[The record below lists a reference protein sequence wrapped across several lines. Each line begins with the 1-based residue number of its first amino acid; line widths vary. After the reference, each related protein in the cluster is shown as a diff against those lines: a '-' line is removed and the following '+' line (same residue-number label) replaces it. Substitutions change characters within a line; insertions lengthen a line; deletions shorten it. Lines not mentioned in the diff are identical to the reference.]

1 MEEQIAKIWFSESR
15 IYAQT
20 DKNKVLS
27 RPLEAFPLLKN
38 ASESDRNH
46 YEISLSG
53 EAVRW
58 REIDEDICLD
68 NFYQTEEPDYNNP
81 TANLFKKT
89 NADIFQI
96 AKKIGIHHT
105 LLQKHIYGIKKPSKQ
120 GFEAIAKA
128 LER

>member
-1 MEEQIAKIWFSESR
+1 MEEQIVKIWFSEGR

-20 DKNKVLS
+20 DRNNVLS

-53 EAVRW
+53 ESVRW
-58 REIDEDICLD
+58 RDIDEDICLD

-81 TANLFKKT
+81 TAQLFNRK
-89 NADIFQI
+89 NADVFVI

-105 LLQKHIYGIKKPSKQ
+105 LLQKYIYGIKKPSKQ

-128 LER
+128 LEA